1 MDKKMVGNVHGSHSY
16 HKSPGERIEEHRE
29 DPDRVTSGFT
39 EDELMMKYL
48 SATKRG
54 LWTQGTRYARGGL
67 VGWFDFTEQEH
78 NEMNETRSPVLPRQ
92 SSGSQY
98 HSLDLIIGEMPDAI
112 QFSTIPNDEC
122 RLRDWRDLFTGGRW
136 TDLSPDRFTES
147 NWGEIAN
154 KYTVQPDFLE
164 SSAPDSIDAGD
175 GQTGLDEFTG
185 ELSPCGYSDVRQCSC
200 CRCIHCGAASIRAR
214 QSKEPTY
221 SCNNPSCDGAA
232 FDSPDIR
239 PGRRSD

>member
-1 MDKKMVGNVHGSHSY
+1 MVRAPRGNY
-16 HKSPGERIEEHRE
+16 KRRTTAAEIAKEHRE
-29 DPDRVTSGFT
+29 NPDRITSGYS
-39 EDELMMKYL
+39 EDDLQLKYL
-48 SATKRG
+48 SKIKRG
-54 LWTQGTRYARGGL
+54 LWTRGTRYARGGL
-67 VGWFDFTEQEH
+67 VGWFDFSQQRR
-78 NEMNETRSPVLPRQ
+78 NEMNETRSPLLPRQ
-92 SSGSQY
+92 SSRRVY
-98 HSLDLIIGEMPDAI
+98 HCMDLIVGDLTGY
-112 QFSTIPNDEC
+112 QSTPLDC
-122 RLRDWRDLFTGGRW
+122 AGDPLPGWRELFHSRGW